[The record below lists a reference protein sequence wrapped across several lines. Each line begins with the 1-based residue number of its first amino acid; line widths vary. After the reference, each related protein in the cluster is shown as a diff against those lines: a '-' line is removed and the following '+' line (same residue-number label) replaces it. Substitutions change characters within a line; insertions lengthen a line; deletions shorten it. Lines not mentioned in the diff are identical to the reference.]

1 MLSEVK
7 QMCIKTDL
15 EGLVLSG
22 LAISTQKSDA
32 NDVWVVVS
40 HFFKCLPLPG
50 ERSNLT
56 SIFKWV

>member
-32 NDVWVVVS
+32 NDVWVAVS
-40 HFFKCLPLPG
+40 HFFNVYPYLGKDP
-50 ERSNLT
+50 
-56 SIFKWV
+56 I